1 MENTMTDT
9 PNEAKAAPNG
19 ADAKSSAPKVV
30 WDDSGMNMSYANVVN
45 VTSTREEV
53 TLFFGTNQTWNARES
68 EFKVK
73 LHDRIIVSPFAAK
86 RLLTLLS
93 AVVGEYEK
101 RYGKLDIADPRDSR
115 PGGQ

>member
-1 MENTMTDT
+1 MNDMSNT
-9 PNEAKAAPNG
+9 PKEEQAKAAE
-19 ADAKSSAPKVV
+19 AKTPKVV
-30 WDDSGMNMSYANVVN
+30 WDDSAMNMSYANVVN

-86 RLLTLLS
+86 RLLTLLN
-93 AVVGEYEK
+93 AVVSEYEK
-101 RYGKLDIADPRDSR
+101 RYGQLDIAADPRQG
-115 PGGQ
+115 PGQGGSH

>member
-1 MENTMTDT
+1 MSDT
-9 PNEAKAAPNG
+9 PKEEQAKVAKGAEAKT
-19 ADAKSSAPKVV
+19 PKVV
-30 WDDSGMNMSYANVVN
+30 WDDSAMNMSYANVVN

-68 EFKVK
+68 EFTVK

-86 RLLTLLS
+86 RLLTLLN

-101 RYGKLDIADPRDSR
+101 RYGQLDISADPRQG
-115 PGGQ
+115 PGQGSSH

>member
-1 MENTMTDT
+1 MSDIPKDEQ
-9 PNEAKAAPNG
+9 AKTKG
-19 ADAKSSAPKVV
+19 ADPKTPKVV
-30 WDDSGMNMSYANVVN
+30 WDDSAMNMSYANVVN

-73 LHDRIIVSPFAAK
+73 LHDRIILSPFAAK
-86 RLLTLLS
+86 RLLTLLN

-101 RYGKLDIADPRDSR
+101 RYGQLDISADPRQGPSH
-115 PGGQ
+115 

>member
-1 MENTMTDT
+1 MSD
-9 PNEAKAAPNG
+9 APNDAQG
-19 ADAKSSAPKVV
+19 ATGATGGAEKSEKGTPKVV
-30 WDDSGMNMSYANVVN
+30 WDDSSLNMSYANVVN

-73 LHDRIIVSPFAAK
+73 LHDRIILSPFAAK
-86 RLLTLLS
+86 RLLALLS

-101 RYGKLDIADPRDSR
+101 RYGKLDISDPRGGH
-115 PGGQ
+115 PGS